1 MCGSEIRSMLQ
12 PFLLLLIHQRPGHGY
27 DLIERLAAMGVTG
40 VEPGHA
46 YRVLR
51 NLERE
56 RLLSS
61 SWVPSDAGP
70 ARRRYE
76 LTPEGLAD
84 LRVRMAS
91 LAHFGGVL
99 DSFLALW
106 STGPPDR
113 EERTWQ
119 QKRPRSSKPRSTAG
133 TARDARWAGTPS

>member
-1 MCGSEIRSMLQ
+1 MLQ
-12 PFLLLLIHQRPGHGY
+12 PFLLLLIHQRPDHGY

-56 RLLSS
+56 RLLTS

-84 LRVRMAS
+84 LRTRMAS
-91 LAHFGGVL
+91 LARFGGVL
-99 DSFLALW
+99 EAFLALW
-106 STGPPDR
+106 SERSPDR

-119 QKRPRSSKPRSTAG
+119 QESSRPRSTGAP
-133 TARDARWAGTPS
+133 ARGARWAGTPS